1 MLSVAQAPDC
11 DMEDDAPSSS
21 AAAGAS
27 KIEDS
32 GDTPPPSSPPS
43 LCKLLGLARP
53 EAAALAVALFFMVI
67 AEASGLVSPL
77 IVAQAYDALVDT
89 ALDSSERMRAISRA
103 MTLVILVH
111 VGGMACSFVRSAL
124 MAVAGERVVARLRNR
139 LFSAILAQ
147 EIAFFDEHKSG
158 ELVSRLGSD
167 ATLLNQATSMAVPEI
182 LLGAAKLTTCLAIC
196 FWISPALAALTLGLV
211 ASIFLACV
219 PFGKKIGALSKTYQD
234 ALGKAQ
240 TRSTEA
246 LGAMRTVQAFAAEDR
261 ERKKYQKAIG
271 DPDQGWVPDSG
282 SAKQTTYGVGFRK
295 SIWTS
300 AFYTFLFG
308 FGFGSMYVA
317 LWYGFKLVTDGSI
330 SLGELTAF
338 QSYMFQIGG
347 ALGSM
352 SRFVTQFIEAR
363 GASGRIFHL
372 LERVPAI
379 PFPWTGSTS
388 RHIGK
393 EQGFSDE
400 TTKQGVGDIEKGGD
414 TAAVELPLRPKSMCG
429 EVQFEDVD
437 FTYPSRP
444 DVPVLRG
451 FSLRVP
457 PNTTCA
463 FVGSSGSGKST
474 AVALLQRFYDV
485 DGGSVTIDGNDVRAL
500 DLRWLR
506 THIGYVQQEPQLFG
520 MTVRENITY
529 GIDRDITDKEIEDVC
544 REANAFDFVDAWPDK
559 FDTMV
564 GERGITL
571 SGGQKQR
578 LSIARALLVNPRI
591 LLLDEATSALD
602 AESEHLVQEAID
614 KAMLGR
620 TVIIVAHRLS
630 TVKDADQIV
639 VLDKQQIT
647 GVGTHNN
654 LLKRCSK
661 YQDLIRRQ
669 TAAGSVMVDA
679 FSQNDFTDV
688 VSE

>member
-1 MLSVAQAPDC
+1 MKGGTA
-11 DMEDDAPSSS
+11 SSS
-21 AAAGAS
+21 STAGAS
-27 KIEDS
+27 TTKEG
-32 GDTPPPSSPPS
+32 GDAAPPPSSLPS
-43 LCKLLGLARP
+43 LRKLLGLARP
-53 EAAALAVALFFMVI
+53 EAAALVVALLFMI
-67 AEASGLVSPL
+67 AAEASGLIAPL
-77 IVAQAYDALVDT
+77 IVARAYDALVDP

-103 MTLVILVH
+103 MTLVVAIH
-111 VGGMACSFVRSAL
+111 VGGIACGFARSAL

-139 LFSAILAQ
+139 LFAAILAQ
-147 EIAFFDEHKSG
+147 DIAFFDEHKSG
-158 ELVSRLGSD
+158 ELISRLGSD

-182 LLGAAKLTTCLAIC
+182 LVGAAKMATCLGIC

-211 ASIFLACV
+211 ASIFLTCV

-234 ALGKAQ
+234 ALGEAQ

-246 LGAMRTVQAFAAEDR
+246 LGNMRTVQAFAAEDR
-261 ERKKYQKAIG
+261 ERKRYREAIG
-271 DPDQGWVPDSG
+271 DPEKGWIPAPG
-282 SAKQTTYGVGFRK
+282 SRKETTYGVGFRK
-295 SIWTS
+295 AIWAS

-308 FGFGSMYVA
+308 FGFGAMYVA
-317 LWYGFKLVTDGSI
+317 LWYGFSLVTNGDI

-379 PFPWTGSTS
+379 PCPWAG
-388 RHIGK
+388 RK
-393 EQGFSDE
+393 EQRFSDE
-400 TTKQGVGDIEKGGD
+400 ATKEDDGDVEKGRD
-414 TAAVELPLRPKSMCG
+414 ASEVELPSLRPKSMRG
-429 EVQFEDVD
+429 EVQFQDVN

-457 PNTTCA
+457 PDTTCA
-463 FVGSSGSGKST
+463 LVGSSGSGKST

-485 DGGSVTIDGNDVRAL
+485 DGGSVAVDGHDVRAL
-500 DLRWLR
+500 DLTWLR
-506 THIGYVQQEPQLFG
+506 RHIGYVQQEPQLFG
-520 MTVRENITY
+520 MTVRDNVTY
-529 GIDRDITDKEIEDVC
+529 GIDRDVTEKEIEDVC
-544 REANAFDFVDAWPDK
+544 REANAFAFVNAWPDR

-614 KAMLGR
+614 KAMVGR
-620 TVIIVAHRLS
+620 TVIIIAHRLS

-639 VLDKQQIT
+639 VLDGQQIA
-647 GVGTHNN
+647 GVGTHNS
-654 LLKRCSK
+654 LLRGCSK

-669 TAAGSVMVDA
+669 TAVGSEIADA
-679 FSQNDFTDV
+679 
-688 VSE
+688 VSESNSTGK